1 MNGMIIF
8 QHEEFGKMTLFEV
21 DGKAYFP
28 AIKSAEILG
37 YKNPRKAIIDH
48 CKEDGVTNRDV
59 IDSLGRKQEMKYI
72 SEGNLY
78 RLIARSNLPSA
89 EKFERWVFDEV
100 LPAIRKT
107 GGYIPTDEHD
117 TEMEI
122 LAKAVLIS
130 QKTIEHQKARLDKLQ
145 TACNRQEKVISELA
159 PKAAYYDTI
168 LRNPGT
174 VNIGAT
180 AQDYG
185 MSAKEMNKLLHGLGI
200 QYQQDG
206 QWLLYAK
213 YQDMG
218 YTHSKTV
225 EFERTNGYMDSRL
238 HTQWTQAGRKFL
250 YDKLKAKG
258 ILPLIERKTA
268 S

>member
-1 MNGMIIF
+1 MNEIIIF
-8 QHEEFGKMTLFEV
+8 QHEEFGKIGVYEV
-21 DGKAYFP
+21 NGMPHFP
-28 AIKSAEILG
+28 ATKIAEVLG
-37 YKNPRKAIIDH
+37 YTKPHDAISRHCRYSVKHGVPHPQNPSKII
-48 CKEDGVTNRDV
+48 
-59 IDSLGRKQEMKYI
+59 EMNFI
-72 SEGNLY
+72 PEGDLY
-78 RLIARSNLPSA
+78 RLIISSQLPSA
-89 EKFERWVFDEV
+89 ERFERWVFDEV

-107 GGYIPTDEHD
+107 GGYIPTDEGD

-130 QKTIEHQKARLDKLQ
+130 QKTIEHQKSRLEELQ
-145 TACNRQEKVISELA
+145 AECRKQEKVISELA
-159 PKAAYYDTI
+159 PKAAYHDII

-174 VNIGAT
+174 VNINAI
-180 AQDYG
+180 AKDYG

-206 QWLLYAK
+206 QWLLYAQ
-213 YQDMG
+213 YQDKG

-225 EFERTNGYMDSRL
+225 EFERSNGYMDSRL

-268 S
+268 